1 MIHDD
6 AFDDDDPRDDDG
18 PWLRVATAD
27 MPIDVLLRRV
37 DVYNARSAS
46 AFRDTIASDDDL
58 TDAERAAILRKFAAC
73 IPWLQERARA
83 DAKRAHERLQA
94 EASARAVPTS
104 RLTH

>member
-1 MIHDD
+1 M
-6 AFDDDDPRDDDG
+6 AS
-18 PWLRVATAD
+18 L
-27 MPIDVLLRRV
+27 PIPEWALEYV
-37 DVYNARSAS
+37 
-46 AFRDTIASDDDL
+46 DL

-94 EASARAVPTS
+94 DASARAVPTS